1 MKLIL
6 FSARPW
12 SFSDEKTGEMR
23 AGVTVQ
29 YSDGI
34 AVNAGKEKG
43 IFPMTITAPSTIWD
57 QLTVVPGVYECD
69 LKMRPGKDNKA
80 TLTLG
85 AAKFLEPLSLAS
97 VCE

>member
-12 SFSDEKTGEMR
+12 SFTDEKTGEMR
-23 AGVTVQ
+23 NGVTVQ

-43 IFPMTITAPSTIWD
+43 IFPMTMSAAPELWA
-57 QLTVVPGVYECD
+57 QLTTLPAVYECD

-80 TLTLG
+80 QLTLG
-85 AAKFLEPLSLAS
+85 SAKFVEPLSLAS
-97 VCE
+97 FCE

>member
-12 SFSDEKTGEMR
+12 SFKDDKTGQQR
-23 AGVTVQ
+23 DGVTVQ

-34 AVNAGKEKG
+34 AVNAGNEKG
-43 IFPMTITAPSTIWD
+43 IFPMTFSASPEIWH
-57 QLTVVPGVYECD
+57 QLTTLPAVYECD

-80 TLTLG
+80 TLTLTG
-85 AAKFLEPLSLAS
+85 VKFVEALSLAA